1 MPRGR
6 RRPYDACVI
15 IGPPMNAT
23 RTPPR
28 TLVVC
33 PHCDAVHRMVTVRQ
47 GARVGCHRCG
57 CTLHGETR
65 LPLQTLLASTIAA
78 LMFFAIANLTP
89 LLTFELAGERRP
101 APLWGGVTAG
111 EPMMAVIAGLTTLV
125 FPFISLCLLLYA
137 LLPLAFGP
145 PAPGYRQVLIALQWL
160 RPWSLLEVFFLGVLV
175 ALVKLTEVATVVL
188 GPGLIAIVALSL
200 LMVRLGSFD
209 LALLWDHAPP
219 VAR

>member
-1 MPRGR
+1 MT
-6 RRPYDACVI
+6 
-15 IGPPMNAT
+15 AT
-23 RTPPR
+23 QTPPR

-57 CTLHGETR
+57 CTLCSETR
-65 LPLQTLLASTIAA
+65 LPLQALLASTIAA

-101 APLWGGVTAG
+101 APLWGGVTAVWTAG

-145 PAPGYRQVLIALQWL
+145 PAPGYRQVLNALQWL

-175 ALVKLTEVATVVL
+175 ALVKLTDVATVVL

-209 LALLWDHAPP
+209 LALLWDHVPP